1 MSRKTTFEDHLQII
15 EAGHQKTA
23 GAKGGAKIQSSLLDK
38 LAEELGAMGGETIP
52 DNTTV
57 VGADPAV
64 QGAMDSVII
73 PQSVLAGGDP
83 AEVAAGEVPAAATP
97 TDPNLVISDG
107 DGSATDANNLNR
119 TPEAVAAAA
128 GEGGGDE
135 SGVAALEGAAE
146 SEAIDAQAADI
157 GEKIACAFQ
166 ETLSKQAED
175 QLYTEAL
182 GILKEAGVLEGYDIH
197 DMGLE
202 KTAELEENYLEKIA
216 NRQQLTRTDI
226 IGAATQV
233 VEFEKQASIAEEM
246 GRNDARE
253 IVATLAQNAENV
265 TALEK
270 QASDEQAAVNN
281 LLQDPAVVN
290 AVNVL
295 KSKGVI

>member
-1 MSRKTTFEDHLQII
+1 MQII

-23 GAKGGAKIQSSLLDK
+23 GAKGGAKLQSSLLDK

-57 VGADPAV
+57 VGTDPAV
-64 QGAMDSVII
+64 DGAMDSVIV

-107 DGSATDANNLNR
+107 DGTATDANNFSR

-135 SGVAALEGAAE
+135 SGMAALEGVSESAAIDEQAAE
-146 SEAIDAQAADI
+146 I
-157 GEKIACAFQ
+157 GEKIASAFQ
-166 ETLSKQAED
+166 YTLAKQAED
-175 QLYTEAL
+175 QMYTEAL
-182 GILKEAGVLEGYDIH
+182 EILKEAGVLEGYSIH

-226 IGAATQV
+226 IGAAHQV
-233 VEFEKQASIAEEM
+233 VEFEKQAALAEEM

-253 IVATLAQNAENV
+253 MVEILANNAENV
-265 TALEK
+265 TTLEK

-281 LLQDPAVVN
+281 LLKDPAVVN

-295 KSKGVI
+295 KSKGII